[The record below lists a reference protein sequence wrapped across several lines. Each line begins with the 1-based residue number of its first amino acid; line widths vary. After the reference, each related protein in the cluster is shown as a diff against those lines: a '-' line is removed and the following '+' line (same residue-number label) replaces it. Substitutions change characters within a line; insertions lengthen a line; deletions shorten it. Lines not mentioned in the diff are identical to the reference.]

1 MKILKKRV
9 DKNGEGSI
17 TVRCEDADDMWVL
30 YNLIQV
36 GDQIRAATTRG
47 ITRTSAT
54 GSVTKERR
62 TLTMLLSIIEL
73 PKFDA
78 QGCCVSIKGR
88 NCQQM
93 DEVPLGANHSM
104 TLEVGKDVGI
114 TKLFWDSHA
123 YQILQEAADVA
134 LKADAAAVIMEEGLA
149 HICLLSSSMT
159 LTLATIDSPIPRK
172 TGAASTQRGKALTK
186 FHDGVLAAMLQH
198 IDFDKSKA
206 LIIASPGFVKD
217 VFFEWL
223 MAEASR
229 RQLKQITGFR
239 EKILLVHCS
248 AGHKHC
254 LKEVMS
260 DPSSAAALSNCKA
273 MQETKAMHDFD
284 CMMIQDDRRAV
295 YGKAHVA
302 AAVEMGAVHT
312 LLITDGMFRTDN
324 VEDRNNYV
332 AMMDS
337 VRSIGSTVLILSTQ
351 HVSGERLQSLCGLCI
366 NQTLRTLQSH
376 LTGVAAILRF
386 PVDLDVDPDS
396 ELVDDDDLELNQVQ
410 CTRCGLF
417 IYSLQCQQ
425 LAGACDVASMM

>member
-1 MKILKKRV
+1 
-9 DKNGEGSI
+9 
-17 TVRCEDADDMWVL
+17 
-30 YNLIQV
+30 
-36 GDQIRAATTRG
+36 
-47 ITRTSAT
+47 
-54 GSVTKERR
+54 
-62 TLTMLLSIIEL
+62 
-73 PKFDA
+73 
-78 QGCCVSIKGR
+78 
-88 NCQQM
+88 
-93 DEVPLGANHSM
+93 
-104 TLEVGKDVGI
+104 
-114 TKLFWDSHA
+114 
-123 YQILQEAADVA
+123 
-134 LKADAAAVIMEEGLA
+134 
-149 HICLLSSSMT
+149 
-159 LTLATIDSPIPRK
+159 
-172 TGAASTQRGKALTK
+172 
-186 FHDGVLAAMLQH
+186 
-198 IDFDKSKA
+198 
-206 LIIASPGFVKD
+206 
-217 VFFEWL
+217 
-223 MAEASR
+223 
-229 RQLKQITGFR
+229 
-239 EKILLVHCS
+239 
-248 AGHKHC
+248 
-254 LKEVMS
+254 
-260 DPSSAAALSNCKA
+260 
-273 MQETKAMHDFD
+273 
-284 CMMIQDDRRAV
+284 MMIQDDRRAV

>member
-9 DKNGEGSI
+9 DKHCEGSI
-17 TVRCEDADDMWVL
+17 TVRCEDAEDMWVL
-30 YNLIQV
+30 YNLIQL

-62 TLTMLLSIIEL
+62 TLNMLISIIEL
-73 PKFDA
+73 PQFDA
-78 QGCCVSIKGR
+78 QGCCVTIKGR

-104 TLEVGKDVGI
+104 TLEVGKDIGI
-114 TKLFWDSHA
+114 TKMFWDSHA
-123 YQILQEAADVA
+123 FQILQEAADVA

-159 LTLATIDSPIPRK
+159 LTLATVDSPVPRK
-172 TGAASTQRGKALTK
+172 TGAGTAQRGKALTK
-186 FHDGVLAAMLQH
+186 FHDGVLTAMLQH
-198 IDFDKSKA
+198 IDFVKSKA

-217 VFFEWL
+217 IFFEWL

-239 EKILLVHCS
+239 EKVLLVHCS

-273 MQETKAMHDFD
+273 MQETRAMHDFD
-284 CMMIQDDRRAV
+284 VMMIQDDRRAV

-302 AAVEMGAVHT
+302 AAVEMGAVQT
-312 LLITDGMFRTDN
+312 LLITDGMFRTEN
-324 VEDRNNYV
+324 VEDRNTFV
-332 AMMDS
+332 AIMDS
-337 VRSIGSTVLILSTQ
+337 VKSIGSTVVIMSTQ
-351 HVSGERLQSLCGLCI
+351 NVSGERLQSLCGLSISQIVRSC
-366 NQTLRTLQSH
+366 S
-376 LTGVAAILRF
+376 
-386 PVDLDVDPDS
+386 S
-396 ELVDDDDLELNQVQ
+396 ECTYSQQV
-410 CTRCGLF
+410 
-417 IYSLQCQQ
+417 
-425 LAGACDVASMM
+425 